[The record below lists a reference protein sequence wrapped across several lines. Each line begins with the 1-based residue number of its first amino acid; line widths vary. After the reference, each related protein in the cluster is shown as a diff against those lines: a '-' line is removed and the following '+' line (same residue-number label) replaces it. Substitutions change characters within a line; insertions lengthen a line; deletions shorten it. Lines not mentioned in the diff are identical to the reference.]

1 MGSPE
6 ALLAQGRQLLLGVA
20 GVARGAGLADF
31 ALGHAVGDA
40 HLHLGDLEALVHG
53 THVAALQGEAG
64 EVEAVA
70 GVLGLVG
77 ESGVEL
83 LVGDRSVEV
92 EASGDLV
99 AITAVLHGFNSFS
112 GHDGGNLTGEGDSAG
127 AGGGAD
133 GLESL
138 GSGGQVVGLVVV
150 VVAGS
155 ELGLSLVLLEV
166 IEHLAKEAVELGVLL
181 DVTHAVAASA
191 DNSVQL
197 HVSALLVVDNER
209 SLHIEGKVLLGN
221 ELVNVLTSAGSADDL
236 AENLVLNSFVCDLG
250 DERGLGDLGDLAV
263 VVLVDVGNGIS
274 SVLHDLLDLLGGLRS
289 IVLILDDV
297 AGIVVGILHDLLD
310 LFFLLPMSIL
320 DEALLSLG
328 VDLSDETEAF
338 NDLPEDGLDLLSGAV
353 NGLHERELEHGLV
366 DIGKIVVIDDRDRSP
381 GDLLLDLGSQ
391 AVEE

>member
-20 GVARGAGLADF
+20 GIARGADLADF
-31 ALGHAVGDA
+31 ALGHAVGDV

-53 THVAALQGEAG
+53 THVAAFQGEAG

-92 EASGDLV
+92 KASGDLV
-99 AITAVLHGFNSFS
+99 AITAVLHGGFNSFS

-166 IEHLAKEAVELGVLL
+166 IEHLAEEAVELGVPL
-181 DVTHAVAASA
+181 DFLEAVTISA
-191 DNSVQL
+191 NNSIEL
-197 HVSALLVVDNER
+197 FGSGLVFILNRR
-209 SLHIEGKVLLGN
+209 SLHI
-221 ELVNVLTSAGSADDL
+221 A
-236 AENLVLNSFVCDLG
+236 
-250 DERGLGDLGDLAV
+250 
-263 VVLVDVGNGIS
+263 
-274 SVLHDLLDLLGGLRS
+274 
-289 IVLILDDV
+289 
-297 AGIVVGILHDLLD
+297 
-310 LFFLLPMSIL
+310 
-320 DEALLSLG
+320 
-328 VDLSDETEAF
+328 
-338 NDLPEDGLDLLSGAV
+338 
-353 NGLHERELEHGLV
+353 
-366 DIGKIVVIDDRDRSP
+366 
-381 GDLLLDLGSQ
+381 
-391 AVEE
+391 